1 MEIAKEVDYAPH
13 YLRAKSLLHDIY
25 EHLNNKDL
33 DRAEELSFH
42 LIVEVKLLSNAVK
55 AQK

>member
-13 YLRAKSLLHDIY
+13 YLRAKSLLRDIY
-25 EHLNNKDL
+25 EHLNDRDL

-42 LIVEVKLLSNAVK
+42 LIAEVKLLSNAVK
-55 AQK
+55 AQR